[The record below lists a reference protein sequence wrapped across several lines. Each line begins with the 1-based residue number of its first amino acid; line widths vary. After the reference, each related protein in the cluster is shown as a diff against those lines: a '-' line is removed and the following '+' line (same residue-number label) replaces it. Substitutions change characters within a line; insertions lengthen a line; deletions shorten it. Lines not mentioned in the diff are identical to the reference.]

1 MRLSSRLAKLETA
14 QRGQD
19 FFVVTGS
26 HEERRRQVDELIAS
40 GKAGPDSLVIHIRNL
55 LDGETD
61 EGAKLR
67 SKLVIERR
75 ADRK

>member
-14 QRGQD
+14 QRRQNGV
-19 FFVVTGS
+19 FVVSGS

-40 GKAGPDSLVIHIRNL
+40 GKAGPDSLFIHIRNL

-61 EGAKLR
+61 ESAKRRRR
-67 SKLVIERR
+67 SQP
-75 ADRK
+75 